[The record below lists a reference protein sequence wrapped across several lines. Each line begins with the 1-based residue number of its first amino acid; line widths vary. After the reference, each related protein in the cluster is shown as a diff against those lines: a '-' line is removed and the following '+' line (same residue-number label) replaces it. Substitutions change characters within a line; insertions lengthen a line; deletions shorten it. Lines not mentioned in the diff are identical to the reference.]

1 MSDENEEVDPEF
13 LDDQLLMFITE
24 SGFRVVP
31 VQAIIDALAQ
41 MESYIKEETGVSQE
55 QLDHILE
62 RVENLVGKEEAMN
75 MEVEEII
82 GWVNAFKPSL

>member
-1 MSDENEEVDPEF
+1 MSDENEEIDPEF

-24 SGFRVVP
+24 SGFKVVP

-55 QLDHILE
+55 QLDRILE
-62 RVENLVGKEEAMN
+62 KVENLVGKEEAMN